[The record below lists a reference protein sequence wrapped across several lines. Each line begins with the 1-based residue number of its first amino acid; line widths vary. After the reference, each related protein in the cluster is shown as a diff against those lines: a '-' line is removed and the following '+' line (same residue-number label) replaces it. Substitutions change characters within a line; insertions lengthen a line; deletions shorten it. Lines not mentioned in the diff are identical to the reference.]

1 MLYARDLRRTGYRA
15 DDVFRV
21 FALNLMLIPVNLGG
35 VMSSLRQAWTGRKSP
50 FGRTP
55 KIQGRTAVP
64 VRYLIA
70 EYALLAHWVV
80 GMVVEFRHG
89 RPLHA
94 AFALINASFLAYAIA
109 RFIGLAESWQDLA
122 AREVGA
128 RVCRRITRWIRVTI
142 AQTQRSPS
150 LH

>member
-1 MLYARDLRRTGYRA
+1 VE
-15 DDVFRV
+15 DVFRV
-21 FALNLMLIPVNLGG
+21 FALNLMLIPVNLAG
-35 VMSSLRQAWTGRKSP
+35 VLASLRQAWTGQKSP

-55 KIQGRTAVP
+55 KIEGRTAVP
-64 VRYLIA
+64 ARYLIA
-70 EYALLAHWVV
+70 EYALLAHWGV

-94 AFALINASFLAYAIA
+94 AFALINAAFLAYAII
-109 RFIGLAESWQDLA
+109 RFIGLAESWQDLGA
-122 AREVGA
+122 MRTGA
-128 RVCRRITRWIRVTI
+128 RVGRRITRWTRGTI